1 MMCGVWGGMMCGVWG
16 CDVWS
21 MWRCDVWSVWIEYVD
36 VWSMWGWSMGYVVMC
51 GVCVCMRM

>member
-1 MMCGVWGGMMCGVWG
+1 MCGVWGGMMCGVWG